1 MYLGM
6 NIAKKGTMETKNTIY
21 REDAIEAVYKLV
33 EELPPKSILSK
44 EPNKIYSSDVVKAL
58 SALPSAEVVSRELYE
73 KRIQADEQIIDN
85 YRREFAE
92 VASTK
97 TISHNYKGLCAV
109 CADKQVCEDA
119 KRSLDMIECSRF
131 ELDTRYH
138 VLADVVSREEYDTL
152 YKKWIEAEQMV
163 DYYDIDND
171 DKIAIEALSA
181 DTVLQ
186 LNLIDTL
193 IIANALRYVIN
204 DEERHELDKATAES
218 LRERILKYGA
228 SMCKG
233 GDNE

>member
-44 EPNKIYSSDVVKAL
+44 EPNKIYPSDVVKAL

-73 KRIQADEQIIDN
+73 KRVQADERIIDS

-92 VASTK
+92 AASVEAMNR
-97 TISHNYKGLCAV
+97 NYKGLCAV

-119 KRSLDMIECSRF
+119 KRSLDMIECSKF

-138 VLADVVSREEYDTL
+138 V
-152 YKKWIEAEQMV
+152 
-163 DYYDIDND
+163 
-171 DKIAIEALSA
+171 SA
-181 DTVLQ
+181 DAVLQ

-233 GDNE
+233 GENE

>member
-44 EPNKIYSSDVVKAL
+44 EPNKIYPSDVVKAL

-73 KRIQADEQIIDN
+73 KRIQADEQIIDS

-131 ELDTRYH
+131 ELDIRYH
-138 VLADVVSREEYDTL
+138 V
-152 YKKWIEAEQMV
+152 
-163 DYYDIDND
+163 
-171 DKIAIEALSA
+171 SA
-181 DTVLQ
+181 DAVLQ

-193 IIANALRYVIN
+193 IIANALRYLIN
-204 DEERHELDKATAES
+204 DEERHELDRATAES

-228 SMCKG
+228 SMCKDG
-233 GDNE
+233 EVNDK

>member
-44 EPNKIYSSDVVKAL
+44 EPNKIYPSDVVKAL

-73 KRIQADEQIIDN
+73 KRVQADERIIDS

-92 VASTK
+92 AASVEAMNC
-97 TISHNYKGLCAV
+97 NYKGLCAV
-109 CADKQVCEDA
+109 CADKQVCKDA

-138 VLADVVSREEYDTL
+138 VSTDA
-152 YKKWIEAEQMV
+152 
-163 DYYDIDND
+163 
-171 DKIAIEALSA
+171 
-181 DTVLQ
+181 VLQ

-193 IIANALRYVIN
+193 IIANALRYLIN
-204 DEERHELDKATAES
+204 DEERHELDRATAES
-218 LRERILKYGA
+218 LRERVLKYGA

-233 GDNE
+233 DNDE

>member
-44 EPNKIYSSDVVKAL
+44 EPNKIYPSDVVKAL
-58 SALPSAEVVSRELYE
+58 SALPSVEVVSRELYE
-73 KRIQADEQIIDN
+73 KRVQADERIIDS

-92 VASTK
+92 AASAETM
-97 TISHNYKGLCAV
+97 SRNYKGLCAV

-119 KRSLDMIECSRF
+119 KRSLDMIECSKF

-138 VLADVVSREEYDTL
+138 VL
-152 YKKWIEAEQMV
+152 V
-163 DYYDIDND
+163 D
-171 DKIAIEALSA
+171 A
-181 DTVLQ
+181 VLQ

-193 IIANALRYVIN
+193 IIANALRYLIN
-204 DEERHELDKATAES
+204 DEERHELDRATAES

-228 SMCKG
+228 SMCKDG
-233 GDNE
+233 EVNDK